1 MFVSRTMDGSDGPNL
16 ALFASLTMKAVI
28 FDLDGTL
35 INNEWVYDQA
45 YCVVLKSL
53 DISCEQLNHTPGIGL
68 EENWKRMIRDLN
80 INQTSAE
87 LAKKTRDIYL
97 QNISAIKLRDGAR
110 ELIFHLKRRQT
121 LTILATSTTRE
132 VATQVLHQI
141 DAENLFDFTVFGDEV
156 EHKKPAPDIFLKAM
170 DKSEILPR
178 EAIVIEDSAA
188 GVEAGKEAGA
198 KVIALKTD
206 WYTRDQL
213 ARADFIADNFD
224 QILKLIK
231 TEKTLDHLPV

>member
-1 MFVSRTMDGSDGPNL
+1 MR
-16 ALFASLTMKAVI
+16 AVI

-35 INNEWVYDQA
+35 INNEWIYDRA
-45 YCVVLKSL
+45 YCEVLKKL
-53 DISCEQLNHTPGIGL
+53 NISCEQLNHTPGIGL
-68 EENWKRMIRDLN
+68 EENWKRMIKDLS
-80 INQTSAE
+80 IDQTSAE
-87 LAKKTRDIYL
+87 LAQQTRDVYL
-97 QNISAIKLRDGAR
+97 RSLSEIKLRDGAR
-110 ELIFHLKRRQT
+110 ELIFHLKRKRA

-132 VATQVLHQI
+132 VATQVLQQI
-141 DAENLFDFTVFGDEV
+141 GAENLFDFTVFGDEV

-170 DKSEILPR
+170 DKGGILPR

-198 KVIALKTD
+198 RVIALKTD

-213 ARADFIADNFD
+213 FRADYIAESFD

-231 TEKTLDHLPV
+231 TEKTLDHIMG

>member
-1 MFVSRTMDGSDGPNL
+1 MNS
-16 ALFASLTMKAVI
+16 MKAVI

-35 INNEWVYDQA
+35 INNEWIYDRA
-45 YCVVLKSL
+45 YCEVLKKL
-53 DISCEQLNHTPGIGL
+53 NISCEQLNHTPGIGL
-68 EENWKRMIRDLN
+68 EENWKRMIKDLS
-80 INQTSAE
+80 INRASAE
-87 LAKKTRDIYL
+87 LAKQTRNIYL
-97 QNISAIKLRDGAR
+97 QNLGEVKLRDGAR

-121 LTILATSTTRE
+121 LAILATSTTRD

-170 DKSEILPR
+170 DKAGLLPR

-213 ARADFIADNFD
+213 FRADFIADNFD

>member
-1 MFVSRTMDGSDGPNL
+1 
-16 ALFASLTMKAVI
+16 MKAVI

-35 INNEWVYDQA
+35 INNEWIYDRA
-45 YCVVLKSL
+45 YCEVLKKL
-53 DISCEQLNHTPGIGL
+53 NISCEQLNHTPGIGL
-68 EENWKRMIRDLN
+68 EENWKRMIKDLS
-80 INQTSAE
+80 INRASAE
-87 LAKKTRDIYL
+87 LAKQTRNIYL
-97 QNISAIKLRDGAR
+97 QNLGEVKLRDGAR

-121 LTILATSTTRE
+121 LAILATSTTRD

-170 DKSEILPR
+170 DKPEILPR

-188 GVEAGKEAGA
+188 GVEAGKEGGTR
-198 KVIALKTD
+198 VIALKTD

-213 ARADFIADNFD
+213 FRADYIAESFD
-224 QILKLIK
+224 QIPKLIK
-231 TEKTLDHLPV
+231 TDKALDNLPV

>member
-1 MFVSRTMDGSDGPNL
+1 
-16 ALFASLTMKAVI
+16 MKAII

-35 INNEWVYDQA
+35 INNEWIYDRA
-45 YCVVLKSL
+45 YCEVLKNL
-53 DISCEQLNHTPGIGL
+53 NISCEQLNHTPGIGL
-68 EENWKRMIRDLN
+68 EENWKRMIKDLS
-80 INQTSAE
+80 IDRASAE
-87 LAKKTRDIYL
+87 LAKQTRDIYL
-97 QNISAIKLRDGAR
+97 QNLGEVKLRDGAR

-121 LTILATSTTRE
+121 LAILATSTTRE
-132 VATQVLHQI
+132 VATQVLQQI

-170 DKSEILPR
+170 DKAGLLPR

-213 ARADFIADNFD
+213 FRADFIANNFD